1 MLLEVWSEQIT
12 AWQTENTPRQAL
24 LKASVVTVI
33 SVSIQDEYVCVCAC
47 QKKIVQF
54 SLNLTRVFL
63 LAGKHVRKKLKG
75 KEKSKE
81 NQTEYNGGMD
91 KKNLLSATNKKKK
104 KERNSIFCAVNPCV
118 LNFF

>member
-12 AWQTENTPRQAL
+12 AWQTENTPRQHQ

-33 SVSIQDEYVCVCAC
+33 SVSIQDEYVSVPVCVCAC

-63 LAGKHVRKKLKG
+63 LARKHVRKKLKG

-91 KKNLLSATNKKKK
+91 KKNLLSATKKGKK
-104 KERNSIFCAVNPCV
+104 FNFLCSQSFC
-118 LNFF
+118 